1 MILTTRCK
9 EAIKTALAMTI
20 AYGIALSMAW
30 DRPYWAGL
38 AVAVV
43 SLSSIGQSINKAAFR
58 MFGTLVAMVVSL
70 TIIALFAQ
78 QRWAFILFLTA
89 YAGFCTY
96 MMSGSKRA
104 YFWQVSCFV
113 AIIICIDG
121 GTDPVNAFDTAILRA
136 EQTGLGILVY
146 SLIAIFLW
154 PSSSRDLFNAATT
167 DLACSQNQFYQA
179 CLGLAKGQGDEQEI
193 QRLAAQVVQAKTRF
207 DQLLD
212 AAEIDSS
219 EVWELRRPWRQYQRQ
234 DKELMQALERWRE
247 SLAEV
252 QVLDLPRLLP
262 KLETFAARLDGRLAQ
277 IARILGGDAPER
289 APQGM
294 DLPFDRDA
302 LRSLSHFETA
312 ALVVSRSHMLQLE
325 QLTRSLFET
334 VSELKG
340 FSTARA
346 SSSPSVRPTA
356 AFLPD
361 LDRLASVVRF
371 IAIMGVVW
379 LALIYVPGLPGGV
392 GLLAFAGSVG
402 IIIAN
407 TPQLPVSVLFMPCA
421 ISVLFAAIIYI
432 FVMPKL
438 SSFLGLGL
446 LIFAVTFAICYLF
459 AAPRQAPGKAVGLS
473 LFVTMASISNEQS
486 YNFLIVANTA
496 MMFPLLFLVFG
507 LTAYIPWSP
516 RPERAFLRL
525 LGRFFRSSEYLMSA
539 MRWDG
544 RHAPTRW
551 ERWKKAFHER
561 EVATLPAKL
570 ATWAP
575 QLDDWVLSTTSMEK
589 AKALM
594 TSLQVLS
601 YRMERLLGECGSPQ
615 AQYLVEQLLED
626 FRAWRLGIQAC
637 FQQLATGPTAGE
649 RDKLRKGLDEER
661 EHLEARMQDV
671 VDKASREQVSNQ
683 EAENFYRLLG
693 AYRAL
698 SEALV
703 YYAGDAVAID
713 WAPWREER
721 FA

>member
-1 MILTTRCK
+1 MILSTRSK

-58 MFGTLVAMVVSL
+58 MFGTLVAMVVAL
-70 TIIALFAQ
+70 TVIALFAQ

-89 YAGFCTY
+89 YAAFCTY

-113 AIIICIDG
+113 AIIICLDG

-154 PSSSRDLFNAATT
+154 PSSSRELFNAAAT

-193 QRLAAQVVQAKTRF
+193 QRLATQVVQARTHF
-207 DQLLD
+207 DQFLD

-234 DKELMQALERWRE
+234 DKELLQALERWRE

-252 QVLDLPRLLP
+252 QVLDLQGLLP
-262 KLETFAARLDGRLAQ
+262 KLETFAAELDGRLTQ
-277 IARILGGDAPER
+277 IARMLGGDAPAR

-294 DLPFDRDA
+294 DLPVDEDA
-302 LRSLSHFETA
+302 LQSLSHFQRA
-312 ALVVSRSHMLQLE
+312 ALVVSRSHILQLE

-334 VSELKG
+334 VCELKG
-340 FSTARA
+340 FGTSRA
-346 SSSPSVRPTA
+346 PSSPPIMRTTL
-356 AFLPD
+356 FLPD
-361 LDRLASVVRF
+361 PDRLASVVRF
-371 IAIMGVVW
+371 IAIMGMVW
-379 LALIYVPGLPGGV
+379 LGLIYITDLPGGV

-402 IIIAN
+402 IIVAN
-407 TPQLPVSVLFMPCA
+407 TPQLAVSVLFMPCA
-421 ISVLFAAIIYI
+421 ISVLFAAMVYI
-432 FVMPKL
+432 FIMPQL

-459 AAPRQAPGKAVGLS
+459 AAPRQAPGKAIGLS
-473 LFVTMASISNEQS
+473 LFVSIASISNEQS
-486 YNFLIVANTA
+486 YNFLVVANTA

-507 LTAYIPWSP
+507 LTANIPWST

-525 LGRFFRSSEYLMSA
+525 LGRFFHSSEYLMST

-544 RHAPTRW
+544 RYSPTRW

-561 EVATLPAKL
+561 EVATLPPKL

-575 QLDDWVLSTTSMEK
+575 QFDDWVLTTTSMEQV
-589 AKALM
+589 KALM

-601 YRMERLLGECGSPQ
+601 YRMERLLGECGKPQ
-615 AQYLVEQLLED
+615 APFLVHELSED
-626 FRAWRLGIQAC
+626 FRAWRLGIQGC
-637 FQQLATGPTAGE
+637 FQQLAAGQATGD
-649 RDKLRKGLDEER
+649 RDRLRKGLDAQLDS
-661 EHLEARMQDV
+661 LEARMQDV
-671 VDKASREQVSNQ
+671 LDQATGQQVSDQ

-703 YYAGDAVAID
+703 DYVGNTAAID
-713 WAPWREER
+713 WVPWHEER

>member
-1 MILTTRCK
+1 MILSTRSK

-20 AYGIALSMAW
+20 AYGISLSMAW
-30 DRPYWAGL
+30 DRPFWAGL

-58 MFGTLVAMVVSL
+58 MFGTLLAMVVSL
-70 TIIALFAQ
+70 TVIALFAQ

-89 YAGFCTY
+89 YAAFCTY

-113 AIIICIDG
+113 AIIICVDG
-121 GTDPVNAFDTAILRA
+121 GTDPVNAFDTAILRF
-136 EQTGLGILVY
+136 EQTGLAILVY

-154 PSSSRDLFNAATT
+154 PSSSRDLFNAAAT
-167 DLACSQNQFYQA
+167 DLACSQHQFCQA

-193 QRLAAQVVQAKTRF
+193 QRLVTQVVQAKTHF

-212 AAEIDSS
+212 AAEVDSS

-252 QVLDLPRLLP
+252 QVMDLQGLLP
-262 KLETFAARLDGRLAQ
+262 KLETFAAELDGRLAQ
-277 IARILGGDAPER
+277 IAHMLQGDAPER
-289 APQGM
+289 APQSM
-294 DLPFDRDA
+294 DLPFDKDA
-302 LRSLSHFETA
+302 LQSLSHFQTA

-325 QLTRSLFET
+325 QLSRLLFET
-334 VSELKG
+334 VRELKG
-340 FSTARA
+340 FGTSRA
-346 SSSPSVRPTA
+346 PSSPPIRRTA
-356 AFLPD
+356 MFLPD

-371 IAIMGVVW
+371 MAIMGVVW
-379 LALIYVPGLPGGV
+379 LALIYVTDLPGGV
-392 GLLAFAGSVG
+392 GLLGFAGSLG
-402 IIIAN
+402 IVIAN
-407 TPQLPVSVLFMPCA
+407 TPQLAVSVLFMPCA
-421 ISVLFAAIIYI
+421 ISVLFAAIVYI
-432 FVMPKL
+432 FIMPKL

-459 AAPRQAPGKAVGLS
+459 ATPRQATGKAIGLS
-473 LFVTMASISNEQS
+473 LFVAIASISNEQS
-486 YNFLIVANTA
+486 YNFLAVANTA

-525 LGRFFRSSEYLMSA
+525 LGRFFHSSEYLMSA

-570 ATWAP
+570 AAWAP
-575 QLDDWVLSTTSMEK
+575 QFDDWVLSSTSMQQVQ
-589 AKALM
+589 ALM
-594 TSLQVLS
+594 TSVQVLS
-601 YRMERLLGECGSPQ
+601 YRMERLLGECGNPQ
-615 AQYLVEQLLED
+615 AQFLVQQLLED

-637 FQQLATGPTAGE
+637 FQQLATGPAAGE
-649 RDKLRKGLDEER
+649 RETLRKLLDEKL

-671 VDKASREQVSNQ
+671 LERAPGEQVSDQ

-698 SEALV
+698 SVALV
-703 YYAGDAVAID
+703 EYVGNTAAID
-713 WAPWREER
+713 WVPWHEER